1 LLLSD
6 IEEREQMQRQKIYR
20 IYTEEKNKKSIVDQ
34 VARQFESFTLQ
45 PTLGYYRKKAEKS
58 IVIEIVGAKSSEIN
72 RLAKRIR
79 TMNGQKSVLVLEV
92 AAGVSA
98 SRE

>member
-1 LLLSD
+1 
-6 IEEREQMQRQKIYR
+6 MQRQKIYR
-20 IYTEEKNKKSIVDQ
+20 IYTEEKNKKAIVEQ

-45 PTLGYYRKKAEKS
+45 PTLGYYRGKAEKS
-58 IVIEIVGAKSSEIN
+58 IVIEIIGAKKGEVN

-92 AAGVSA
+92 AASA
-98 SRE
+98 HMDRE